1 MHTTYT
7 RNSQTSPCTHTHTNA
22 TLAHAHAHAHAEDYA
37 PSADHY
43 ANFNRAL
50 QDMLLQSGDDG
61 FENATL
67 VMLPAWPCDWDVEA
81 KLWGPG
87 NTSVEFAYLGGAL
100 KSLTVVPPERAAAV
114 KWASCV
120 TA

>member
-1 MHTTYT
+1 
-7 RNSQTSPCTHTHTNA
+7 
-22 TLAHAHAHAHAEDYA
+22 
-37 PSADHY
+37 
-43 ANFNRAL
+43 
-50 QDMLLQSGDDG
+50 MLLQSGDDG
-61 FENATL
+61 FEDATL
-67 VMLPAWPCDWDVEA
+67 VMLPAWPCDWDVDA

-87 NTSVEFAYLGGAL
+87 NTSVEFSYLGGAL